1 MKYSFLLSFFLFVAC
16 NNKEQKKTT
25 TEQETTI
32 TIADTLQVTKEVAQ
46 EATLPKTYANERFK
60 DVYVEKIGQ
69 DSFMV
74 RGQGQIF
81 EANFGWVVEDGHNE
95 IKKGFHMTD
104 AGAPEWGKFE
114 MPIHVKKNRSN
125 STLMLILFESSAK
138 DGSRQHQLL
147 IALPD

>member
-1 MKYSFLLSFFLFVAC
+1 MKYTLLLSLMFLFVC
-16 NNKEQKKTT
+16 KNKDQMKTT
-25 TEQETTI
+25 ES
-32 TIADTLQVTKEVAQ
+32 DTSISTLDMVQDIKEV
-46 EATLPKTYANERFK
+46 ENATPTFKTYANERFK

-69 DSFMV
+69 DSFLV

-81 EANFGWVVEDGHNE
+81 EANFNWVVEDGHDE
-95 IKKGFHMTD
+95 LKKGYHMTD

-114 MPIHVKKNRSN
+114 LPIHIQKERSH